1 MTARWRWGALAVSV
15 WAIASLMHLRFSLWL
30 VVTHETPFGS
40 VTLADLVPVV
50 TAIGGVVLLATI
62 SLQLRRAPRPGL
74 AAGYWIA
81 WVAAVLAVDR
91 TLTFSPNE
99 WAHYPQYAL
108 VAWLLARA
116 VDPSRDRRCVG
127 RLLFRVTLL
136 GAGDELLQYLWI
148 AASYGQYF
156 DFNDCLANLVG
167 ASGGLLLYYGA
178 APSRSPEAVPSPP
191 RLEAAAL
198 ATIALVVAV
207 SMRAGLVVLSP
218 APQVTVPPGGMVR
231 QADGAWRVYLQRGPN
246 FYGSWQASQRHSR
259 YYVLPPVTGIALIFA
274 AGVLFAGLGGRPA
287 ISFRERGRGK

>member
-30 VVTHETPFGS
+30 VVPHETPFGS
-40 VTLADLVPVV
+40 VTLADLVPAVA
-50 TAIGGVVLLATI
+50 AIGGVVLLATI
-62 SLQLRRAPRPGL
+62 ALQLRRAPRPGL

-127 RLLFRVTLL
+127 RLLFWATLL

-148 AASYGQYF
+148 AASYGQYARPRR
-156 DFNDCLANLVG
+156 LRLRRG
-167 ASGGLLLYYGA
+167 SKPRRWR
-178 APSRSPEAVPSPP
+178 PSRSS
-191 RLEAAAL
+191 
-198 ATIALVVAV
+198 
-207 SMRAGLVVLSP
+207 
-218 APQVTVPPGGMVR
+218 
-231 QADGAWRVYLQRGPN
+231 WRCPCRRGWW
-246 FYGSWQASQRHSR
+246 S
-259 YYVLPPVTGIALIFA
+259 
-274 AGVLFAGLGGRPA
+274 
-287 ISFRERGRGK
+287 